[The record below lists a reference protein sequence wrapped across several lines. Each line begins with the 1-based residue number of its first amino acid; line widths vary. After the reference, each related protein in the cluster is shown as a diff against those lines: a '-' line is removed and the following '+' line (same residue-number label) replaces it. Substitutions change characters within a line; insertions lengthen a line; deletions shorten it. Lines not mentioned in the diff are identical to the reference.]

1 MVRTI
6 SAAAAPPENRTLAL
20 PVRATILCDNDT
32 FLECLDNAKLMAEEA
47 AAFSS
52 ISFPASSISVSLNVS
67 VVRIPEDGP
76 EALRGLGSVF
86 GGRAEAKE
94 GEEDEEGWVD
104 EDVADVLVAVGGSGT
119 VQTATLLAR
128 GLDKP
133 LLGYVRYGSWR
144 NSYKVG
150 DAVLCTDVYVPMS
163 CRGSSIAIR
172 VIPPDS

>member
-52 ISFPASSISVSLNVS
+52 ISFPASSVSVSLNVS

-86 GGRAEAKE
+86 RGRAEVE
-94 GEEDEEGWVD
+94 GDEEGWVN

-133 LLGYVRYGSWR
+133 LLGYVRHGSWK

-150 DAVLCTDVYVPMS
+150 DAVL
-163 CRGSSIAIR
+163 
-172 VIPPDS
+172 